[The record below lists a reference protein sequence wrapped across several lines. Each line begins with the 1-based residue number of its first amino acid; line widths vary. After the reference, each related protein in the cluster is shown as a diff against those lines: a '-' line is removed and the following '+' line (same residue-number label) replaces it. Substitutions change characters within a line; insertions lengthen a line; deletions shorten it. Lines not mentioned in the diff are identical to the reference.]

1 MRGTECA
8 KALKWE
14 MLGYAGN
21 CKKVCVFRA
30 EQTKH
35 DVRISFTLKQE
46 KKTFLVGG
54 MIDLMRQEMN

>member
-14 MLGYAGN
+14 MLGFAGN

-35 DVRISFTLKQE
+35 DVRISFKLKQE
-46 KKTFLVGG
+46 KKLFWLEG
-54 MIDLMRQEMN
+54 

>member
-46 KKTFLVGG
+46 KKLFWLEG
-54 MIDLMRQEMN
+54 